1 MCGRGLHHTL
11 CNGRDPSCTGYGTK
25 VTVLTRAPKPECLV
39 GAAGPRIS
47 GAESLA
53 TESCVGAVVGELGAS
68 VGLGVE
74 TQLPGDPFPTTA
86 LAEASEKR
94 SSGLALSSTRPEA

>member
-1 MCGRGLHHTL
+1 MACSVCGRGLHHTL
-11 CNGRDPSCTGYGTK
+11 CNGRAPSCTGYGTIG
-25 VTVLTRAPKPECLV
+25 VGTYPGTDTREPGGCSRSQDQCVP
-39 GAAGPRIS
+39 
-47 GAESLA
+47 ESLA

-86 LAEASEKR
+86 LAEVSE
-94 SSGLALSSTRPEA
+94 